1 MILKRGCAMEEKR
14 AVPDRMTLTGT
25 FLLVMV
31 CFLWGTN
38 AVSIRISNQGIPPL
52 LAAALRSVLAAGLL
66 PLYARFKG
74 QAFLM
79 PRGEKI
85 HGMVIGFLFGM
96 DFLFLYWGIAFTTAS
111 RSTIFLYTHPF
122 WVALG
127 AHFVVQGDRLTPAK
141 VLGLGMAFAGV
152 LAVFGARSAELPPG
166 YWIGDLME
174 VAAAI
179 FWGATT
185 LYIKR
190 IVQQKPITHYQTL
203 FAQLFYSVPVLGLG
217 SLIFEGGKELSLS
230 GPILAAF
237 AFQVF
242 VIAFFSYVLWFW
254 MIIQFPVSKLT
265 AFTFLAP
272 LFGVI
277 MGSVLLSEPVAP
289 LVWLGM
295 ALVGGGIYVI
305 NRPQREDREVESGIE
320 KMGQEV
326 WAKEKIGSVRE
337 TSFKGRR

>member
-1 MILKRGCAMEEKR
+1 MKETQN
-14 AVPDRMTLTGT
+14 RMTLTGA
-25 FLLVMV
+25 FLLVIV
-31 CFLWGTN
+31 CFLWGAN
-38 AVSIRISNQGIPPL
+38 VVSIRISNQGIPPL
-52 LAAALRSVLAAGLL
+52 LAATLRSILAAFLL
-66 PLYARFKG
+66 ALYARAKG

-79 PRGEKI
+79 PGGERI

-127 AHFVVQGDRLTPAK
+127 AHFVLQGDRLTPPK
-141 VLGLGMAFAGV
+141 VLGLCMAFAGV
-152 LAVFGARSAELPPG
+152 LAVFGARSADLPPG

-190 IVQQKPITHYQTL
+190 TVQRKPINHYQTL
-203 FAQLFYSVPVLGLG
+203 FAQLFYSTPVLGLG
-217 SLIFEGGKELSLS
+217 SLIFEGNKALNLS

-237 AFQVF
+237 AFQVIA
-242 VIAFFSYVLWFW
+242 VAFFSYVLWFW

-277 MGSVLLSEPVAP
+277 MGSVILSEPVTP
-289 LVWLGM
+289 MVWLGM

-305 NRPQREDREVESGIE
+305 NRP
-320 KMGQEV
+320 
-326 WAKEKIGSVRE
+326 AKKYP
-337 TSFKGRR
+337 

>member
-1 MILKRGCAMEEKR
+1 MKETQN
-14 AVPDRMTLTGT
+14 RMTLTGA
-25 FLLVMV
+25 FLLVIV
-31 CFLWGTN
+31 CFLWGAN
-38 AVSIRISNQGIPPL
+38 VVSIRISNQGIPPL
-52 LAAALRSVLAAGLL
+52 LAATLRSILAAVLL
-66 PLYARFKG
+66 ALYARAKG

-79 PRGEKI
+79 PGGERI

-127 AHFVVQGDRLTPAK
+127 AHFVLQGDRLTPAK
-141 VLGLGMAFAGV
+141 VLGLCMAFAGV
-152 LAVFGARSAELPPG
+152 LAVFGARSADLPPG

-190 IVQQKPITHYQTL
+190 TVQRKRINHYQTL
-203 FAQLFYSVPVLGLG
+203 FAQLFYSTPVLGLG
-217 SLIFEGGKELSLS
+217 SLIFEGNKALNLSW
-230 GPILAAF
+230 PILAAF
-237 AFQVF
+237 AFQVIA
-242 VIAFFSYVLWFW
+242 VAFFSYVLWFW

-277 MGSVLLSEPVAP
+277 MGSLILSEPVTP
-289 LVWLGM
+289 MVWLGM

-305 NRPQREDREVESGIE
+305 NRP
-320 KMGQEV
+320 
-326 WAKEKIGSVRE
+326 AKKYP
-337 TSFKGRR
+337 

>member
-1 MILKRGCAMEEKR
+1 MEEKK
-14 AVPDRMTLTGT
+14 ATEERMPLKGAC
-25 FLLVMV
+25 LLVLV
-31 CFLWGTN
+31 CFLWGAN
-38 AVSIRISNQGIPPL
+38 IVSIRISNQGIPPL
-52 LAAALRSVLAAGLL
+52 LAATLRSVLAAGLVA
-66 PLYARFKG
+66 LYAGGKG
-74 QAFLM
+74 QSFLM
-79 PRGEKI
+79 PAGEKV

-111 RSTIFLYTHPF
+111 RSNIFLYTHPF

-127 AHFVVQGDRLTPAK
+127 AHFVLQGDRLTPAK
-141 VLGLGMAFAGV
+141 VFGLCMAFAGV
-152 LAVFGARSAELPPG
+152 LAVFGARSAELPDG

-174 VAAAI
+174 VVAAI

-185 LYIKR
+185 LYIKKT
-190 IVQQKPITHYQTL
+190 VQQKPITHYQTL
-203 FAQLFYSVPVLGLG
+203 FAQLFYSAPVLGIG
-217 SLIFEGGKELSLS
+217 SLIFECDRGLNLS

-242 VIAFFSYVLWFW
+242 VVAFFSYVLWFW
-254 MIIQFPVSKLT
+254 MIIQYPVSKLT

-277 MGSVLLSEPVAP
+277 LGSVLLSEPVTP

-305 NRPQREDREVESGIE
+305 NRPAGKNI
-320 KMGQEV
+320 
-326 WAKEKIGSVRE
+326 
-337 TSFKGRR
+337 